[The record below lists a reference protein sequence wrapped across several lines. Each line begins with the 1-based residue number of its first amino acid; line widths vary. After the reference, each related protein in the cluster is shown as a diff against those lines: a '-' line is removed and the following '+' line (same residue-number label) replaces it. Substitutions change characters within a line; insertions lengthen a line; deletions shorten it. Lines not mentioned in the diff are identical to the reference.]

1 MKQKLFILF
10 LAFSI
15 ITLPFFA
22 SARGLVPCGG
32 YTDTGERERPCN
44 VEDIFVLIARTTNWL
59 IAVAGIYAVYKLIF
73 SGWNLIVSMGNEESI
88 TKNKGAISNAVVGLV
103 LVLMAYMFINT
114 IVNFMLTRD
123 KATVTNP
130 ECRFDLGNPLNYL
143 QIDPNKCS
151 GLNDSL
157 LHQ

>member
-1 MKQKLFILF
+1 MKQKLTILL
-10 LAFSI
+10 LAFSLI
-15 ITLPFFA
+15 AVPFFA

-32 YTDTGERERPCN
+32 YTDSGERERPWN

-59 IAVAGIYAVYKLIF
+59 IAVAGVYAVYKLIF

-88 TKNKGAISNAVVGLV
+88 TKNKGAISNAIVGLV

-123 KATVTNP
+123 LAIKDAR
-130 ECRFDLGNPLNYL
+130 CRFDLGNPLNYL

-151 GLNDSL
+151 GLDDSK